1 MGLTEFGVNF
11 FVALIAL
18 LDPIG
23 NVPVFAAATQNAT
36 GKGRRTLAIY
46 LALFLFGFLT
56 FFYFTGLALLE
67 FFGISLPAF
76 RIAGGL
82 LLLLL
87 GLEMVRE
94 DFTAAF
100 ADADN
105 QDPADYRGYARRSF
119 ERLVVPFGMPLLI
132 GPGAISAVI
141 IYAGEAERYGT
152 PGLAAG
158 VGVLAATAV
167 AIMLCLFLTGPISR
181 VLGKIGVALVVR
193 VLGLILCAL
202 AIQFIIIGL
211 GEATTGFINAEA
223 ANPYDHGS

>member
-1 MGLTEFGVNF
+1 MGLGEFAVNF
-11 FVALIAL
+11 FIALIAL

-23 NVPVFAAATQNAT
+23 NVPVFAAATSSAT

-46 LALFLFGFLT
+46 LALFLFAFLT

-67 FFGISLPAF
+67 FFGIGLPAF
-76 RIAGGL
+76 RIAGGI

-94 DFTAAF
+94 DFTAAY
-100 ADADN
+100 ADAAN
-105 QDPADYRGYARRSF
+105 EDPEDFRGYAKRSF

-141 IYAGEAERYGT
+141 IYAGEAERYGAA
-152 PGLAAG
+152 GLATG
-158 VGVLAATAV
+158 VGVLAGAAV
-167 AIMLCLFLTGPISR
+167 TIMLCLFLTGPIGR
-181 VLGKIGVALVVR
+181 LLGKVGVALVVR

-211 GEATTGFINAEA
+211 GEATTGFIDAEA
-223 ANPYDHGS
+223 ANPYAH

>member
-1 MGLTEFGVNF
+1 MGLSEFAVNF
-11 FVALIAL
+11 FIALIAL

-23 NVPVFAAATQNAT
+23 NVPVFAAATSEAT
-36 GKGRRTLAIY
+36 GKGRRRLAMY
-46 LALFLFGFLT
+46 LSLFLFAFLT

-67 FFGISLPAF
+67 FFGIGLPAF
-76 RIAGGL
+76 RIAGGI

-94 DFTAAF
+94 DFTASF
-100 ADADN
+100 ADAAKGE
-105 QDPADYRGYARRSF
+105 DPSDYRNYAKRGF

-141 IYAGEAERYGT
+141 IYAGEAQRYGVA
-152 PGLAAG
+152 GLATG
-158 VGVLAATAV
+158 VGVLLSTTV
-167 AIMLCLFLTGPISR
+167 TIMLAWFLTGPIGR
-181 VLGKIGVALVVR
+181 LLGKVGVALVVR

-211 GEATTGFINAEA
+211 GEATTGLIDYKA
-223 ANPYDHGS
+223 ANPYAH